1 MPVQIGDIMRFPRMI
16 RSLLEQD
23 QYKFSMGMAIWDM
36 FPDYTTTWNF
46 KCRNKG
52 VKFSHEMI
60 EEIKEQLKA
69 YCELRF
75 TEEELEYLGKIRWM
89 KPAYIAFLRLWHPRY
104 EDITVVEVDDEP
116 CGMRIQTCGTWLN
129 TSMYEMP
136 ILAIVNETYFRMS
149 IHGYK
154 SLIDSFEKNLTEK
167 IKTLERQD
175 LVIGNFSEFGL
186 RRRLSGEAQEMAV
199 SRFISAS
206 KYLTPSRFVGT
217 SNVYLAKQF
226 NVMPV
231 GTMAHEFIQC
241 VGQGNP
247 KHNPAYSNYYMMDA
261 WTREYGV
268 DNGIALT
275 DCIGTEVFLRDFDT
289 RFATLFKGVRHD
301 SGEPVAWGEKM
312 IKHWEKLGID
322 PKQKTLLFSDSLN
335 FEKADKLFRYFSS
348 LTNVAFGIGTYI
360 SNDTFAVPLNIV
372 CKVVECN
379 GSPVAKLSDDESK
392 GICTDS
398 NYIEYL
404 KKSIKWRLEK
414 TSR

>member
-1 MPVQIGDIMRFPRMI
+1 MRFPRMI

-23 QYKFSMGMAIWDM
+23 QYKFSMGMCIFDM
-36 FPDYTTTWNF
+36 FPDYVTRWNF
-46 KCRNKG
+46 KCRNTD
-52 VKFSHEMI
+52 VHFTHDMV
-60 EEIKEQLKA
+60 EEIKEQLMS

-75 TEEELEYLGKIRWM
+75 TEDELNYLGKIRWM

-104 EDITVVEVDDEP
+104 EDIFVKETPDG
-116 CGMRIQTCGTWLN
+116 CGLRIQTFGTWLN

-136 ILAIVNETYFRMS
+136 ILAIANEVYFRM
-149 IHGYK
+149 HPTLKYED
-154 SLIDSFEKNLTEK
+154 LLDSFVKNLDMKIRRLKSTEL
-167 IKTLERQD
+167 I
-175 LVIGNFSEFGL
+175 IGNFSEFGL

-199 SRFISAS
+199 LELHHHNPAMA
-206 KYLTPSRFVGT
+206 PSHFVGT
-217 SNVYLAKQF
+217 SNVYLAKRYG
-226 NVMPV
+226 VTPV

-275 DCIGTEVFLRDFDT
+275 DCIGTDVFLRDFNT
-289 RFATLFKGVRHD
+289 KFATLFKGVRHD
-301 SGEPVAWGEKM
+301 SGDPYEWGNKI

-335 FEKADKLFRYFSS
+335 FEKADKLYSHFSG

-360 SNDTFAVPLNIV
+360 SNDTCVTPLNIV

-379 GSPVAKLSDDESK
+379 GSPVAKISDDESK
-392 GICTDS
+392 TVLTDTT
-398 NYIEYL
+398 YLDYL
-404 KKSIKWRLEK
+404 KRSIRWRLDHSSPK
-414 TSR
+414 

>member
-1 MPVQIGDIMRFPRMI
+1 MRFQRMI
-16 RSLLEQD
+16 RSLLEND
-23 QYKFSMGMAIWDM
+23 QYKFSMGMCIWDM
-36 FPDYTTTWNF
+36 FPDYVTRWNF
-46 KCRNKG
+46 KCRNTD
-52 VKFSHEMI
+52 VHFTHEMV

-75 TEEELEYLGKIRWM
+75 TEEELKYLGKIRWM

-104 EDITVVEVDDEP
+104 DDILVLESNEG
-116 CGMRIQTCGTWLN
+116 CGMTIQTYGTWLN

-136 ILAIVNETYFRMS
+136 ILSIVNEVYFRMHPRFS
-149 IHGYK
+149 YDE
-154 SLIDSFEKNLTEK
+154 LIESFEKNLNEK
-167 IKTLERQD
+167 IKKLERQS

-186 RRRLSGEAQEMAV
+186 RRRLSGEAQDDAV
-199 SRFISAS
+199 AKLMLAD
-206 KYLTPSRFVGT
+206 KYLTPSHFVGT
-217 SNVYLAKQF
+217 SNVYLAKKYG
-226 NVMPV
+226 VTPV

-261 WTREYGV
+261 WVREYGV

-301 SGEPVAWGEKM
+301 SGDPYAWGVKM

-335 FEKADKLFRYFSS
+335 FEKADKLFGYFRRE
-348 LTNVAFGIGTYI
+348 TNVAFGIGTYI
-360 SNDTFAVPLNIV
+360 SNDTFATPLNIV

-379 GSPVAKLSDDESK
+379 GSPVAKISDDESK

-398 NYIEYL
+398 SYIEYL

-414 TSR
+414 TSC

>member
-1 MPVQIGDIMRFPRMI
+1 MRFKRMI

-23 QYKFSMGMAIWDM
+23 QYMFSMGMAIWDM
-36 FPDYTTTWNF
+36 FPDYVTTWNF

-60 EEIKEQLKA
+60 EEIREQLKA
-69 YCELRF
+69 YCKLRF
-75 TEEELEYLGKIRWM
+75 TEEELEYLGSIRWM

-104 EDITVVEVDDEP
+104 EDIAVVETNQDP
-116 CGMRIQTCGTWLN
+116 CGMQIQTRGTWLN

-136 ILAIVNETYFRMS
+136 ILSIVNEVYFRMHPLFS
-149 IHGYK
+149 YNELMGG
-154 SLIDSFEKNLTEK
+154 FEKNLTEK
-167 IKTLERQD
+167 IKKLERQD
-175 LVIGNFSEFGL
+175 LVIGSFSEFGL
-186 RRRLSGEAQEMAV
+186 RRRLSADAQEMAV
-199 SRFISAS
+199 EKLMLAE
-206 KYLTPSRFVGT
+206 KYLTPSHFVGT
-217 SNVYLAKQF
+217 SNVYLAKKYG
-226 NVMPV
+226 VTPV

-261 WTREYGV
+261 WTSEYGV

-275 DCIGTEVFLRDFDT
+275 DCIGTDVFLRDFDT

-301 SGEPVAWGEKM
+301 SGEPIAWGEKI

-335 FEKADKLFRYFSS
+335 FVKADVLYRHFSGQ
-348 LTNVAFGIGTYI
+348 TNVAFGIGTYI
-360 SNDTFAVPLNIV
+360 SNDTFADPLNIV

-379 GSPVAKLSDDESK
+379 GSPVAKISDDESK

-404 KKSIKWRLEK
+404 KKAIKWRLEHDVN
-414 TSR
+414 